1 VGLGRKMLPTD
12 WHGLARIGTDYW
24 GECSGLFF
32 LAIEPSSYLAIRQKE
47 EERGSR
53 IVGDVVKAPMK
64 TGKE

>member
-1 VGLGRKMLPTD
+1 MLPTD
-12 WHGLARIGTDYW
+12 FHGLARIEE